1 MSFKPAALML
11 MIAAGAS
18 SLAGPAAAAD
28 SCARS
33 RDYLLGGLAGELP
46 QGAQA
51 YKQLFNT
58 CIATAELA
66 NVKDAFI
73 LKDGG
78 IGVIA
83 KNNSVS
89 ATAATLADFCR
100 RFPRATLRFISQKEL
115 SRAVTIAQTVVLSS
129 GGITSCRKIRGSES

>member
-1 MSFKPAALML
+1 MRRAFAVAAILVSF
-11 MIAAGAS
+11 AS
-18 SLAGPAAAAD
+18 PAAAID

-46 QGAQA
+46 QGAQS

-58 CIATAELA
+58 CLATAGLT
-66 NVKDAFI
+66 NIKDAYI

-78 IGVIA
+78 IGAVA
-83 KNNSVS
+83 KNDSIA
-89 ATAATLADFCR
+89 ATAVTLSDFCQ

-115 SRAVTIAQTVVLSS
+115 TKAGTMARTIAISS
-129 GGITSCRKIRGSES
+129 GGVTPCKKILGLAN

>member
-1 MSFKPAALML
+1 MNVKPAALLL

-18 SLAGPAAAAD
+18 SLAGAAAASD
-28 SCARS
+28 TCARS
-33 RDYLLGGLAGELP
+33 RDYLMGGLAGELP
-46 QGAQA
+46 QGPQA

-58 CIATAELA
+58 CLATAELA

-78 IGVIA
+78 IGAVA
-83 KNNSVS
+83 KNDSLG
-89 ATAATLADFCR
+89 ATAATLSDFCQ

-115 SRAVTIAQTVVLSS
+115 SRTVTIARTVTLSS
-129 GGITSCRKIRGSES
+129 GGITSCRKIRGLES

>member
-1 MSFKPAALML
+1 MNFKPAALML
-11 MIAAGAS
+11 MIVAGAS
-18 SLAGPAAAAD
+18 LAEPAAASD

-46 QGAQA
+46 QGPQA
-51 YKQLFNT
+51 YKQLFST
-58 CIATAELA
+58 CIATADLA

-78 IGVIA
+78 IGAVA
-83 KNNSVS
+83 KNDSIG
-89 ATAATLADFCR
+89 ATAATLSDFCQ

-115 SRAVTIAQTVVLSS
+115 SRAVTIARTVALSS
-129 GGITSCRKIRGSES
+129 GGITSCRKIRGLES

>member
-1 MSFKPAALML
+1 MNLQSAALML

-18 SLAGPAAAAD
+18 GLAGPAVATD

-66 NVKDAFI
+66 NVKDAYI

-78 IGVIA
+78 IGAVA
-83 KNNSVS
+83 RNNSIA
-89 ATAATLADFCR
+89 ATAATLSDFCQ

-115 SRAVTIAQTVVLSS
+115 SRAATISRTVALSS
-129 GGITSCRKIRGSES
+129 GGITSCRKIRGLES

>member
-1 MSFKPAALML
+1 MRRAFAVAAILVT
-11 MIAAGAS
+11 IAS
-18 SLAGPAAAAD
+18 PAAAID

-46 QGAQA
+46 QGVQS

-58 CIATAELA
+58 CLVTAGLT
-66 NVKDAFI
+66 NIKDAYI

-78 IGVIA
+78 IGAVA
-83 KNNSVS
+83 KNDSIA
-89 ATAATLADFCR
+89 ATAVTLSDFCQ

-115 SRAVTIAQTVVLSS
+115 TKAGTMARTIAISS
-129 GGITSCRKIRGSES
+129 GGVTPCKKILGLAN